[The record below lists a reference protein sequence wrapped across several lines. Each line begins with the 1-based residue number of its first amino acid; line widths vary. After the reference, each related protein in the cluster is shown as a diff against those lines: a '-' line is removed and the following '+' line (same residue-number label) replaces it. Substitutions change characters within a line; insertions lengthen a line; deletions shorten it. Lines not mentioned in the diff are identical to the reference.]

1 MNNKVLLVD
10 DDLSILQA
18 YSRILRSNF
27 KISTASNGTDG
38 LQILK
43 EEGPFAVVVT
53 DYRMPKMDGIQFLT
67 QMKELAPDTIR
78 IMLSGQA
85 DLEVSIQAV
94 NEGNIYRFINKPCPT
109 EQLIKVLSTAV
120 EQYRLVMSE
129 RELLEKTL
137 KGSIK
142 LLLDISNA
150 INPRM
155 FSRVSRLRTLANAL
169 TVRLKIENSWEVE
182 LAAMLS
188 QIGCTT
194 IPPEIL
200 LKINDD
206 KPLSDEETLI
216 FYAHAQTGKNLLRN
230 IPRLEGVSEGV
241 YYQFKQFD
249 GQGYPYNDIKGK
261 DIPIIGRILKMVL
274 DFDTLTAHGISASNA
289 IEEMLRRTGCYD
301 PDIFAALNAEALSVA
316 TGFVVNVVNVEDLIS
331 GMILADDIKDNLGA
345 TLVSKGQEV
354 TEILKSRLLVFSRLG
369 RVAEPIRILKP
380 I

>member
-10 DDLSILQA
+10 DDFNILQA
-18 YSRILRSNF
+18 YTRALRSNF
-27 KISTASNGTDG
+27 KVSTATNGADG

-53 DYRMPKMDGIQFLT
+53 DYRMPKMDGIQFLAHT
-67 QMKELAPDTIR
+67 KGLTPDTIR

-85 DLEVSIQAV
+85 DMEVSIQAV
-94 NEGNIYRFINKPCPT
+94 NEGNIFRFLNKPCPT
-109 EQLIKVLSTAV
+109 EQLIKVLNAAT

-137 KGSIK
+137 KGSVK

-150 INPRM
+150 VNPRI
-155 FSRVSRLRTLANAL
+155 FSRASRIRTMANGIAA
-169 TVRLKIENSWEVE
+169 RLKIEKYWEVE

-200 LKINDD
+200 KRKDEGEQ
-206 KPLSDEETLI
+206 LSDEETQI
-216 FYAHAQTGKNLLRN
+216 FLTHAQTGRNLLRN
-230 IPRLEGVSEGV
+230 IPRLESISEGV
-241 YYQFKQFD
+241 FYQFKQFD
-249 GQGYPYNDIKGK
+249 GQGFPFNNIKGK
-261 DIPIIGRILKMVL
+261 DIPLIGRILKVVL
-274 DFDTLTAHGISASNA
+274 DFDTLTSEGNTAPRAV
-289 IEEMLRRTGCYD
+289 EELLNNTGYYD
-301 PDIFAALNAEALSVA
+301 PDIFAALDAEVLRVA
-316 TGFVVNVVNVEDLIS
+316 TGFVVNAVAIADLVN
-331 GMILADDIKDNLGA
+331 GMLLADDLIDNYGSIL
-345 TLVSKGQEV
+345 LYKGQEI
-354 TEILKSRLLVFSRLG
+354 TDILKLRLIVFARLG